1 MMRCALLV
9 LLLAGCPSKPPT
21 TTGTGTGSGSGTPP
35 ANDACGRVRAKVE
48 AMYRAEAQQKEPER
62 VEEAVRDN
70 TEMVMGE
77 CAKNPAAIEPC
88 VANAQAID
96 IIEKTCLAPLDEEGS
111 EGEALRK

>member
-9 LLLAGCPSKPPT
+9 LVLAGCPSKPPT
-21 TTGTGTGSGSGTPP
+21 TTGTGSGSATPP
-35 ANDACGRVRAKVE
+35 TADACGSIRAKVE
-48 AMYRAEAQQKEPER
+48 GLYRAEAQQKEPER

-70 TEMVMGE
+70 TDMVLGE

-111 EGEALRK
+111 EGEALRR

>member
-1 MMRCALLV
+1 MRRCVLLV
-9 LLLAGCPSKPPT
+9 LVLAGCPSKPPT
-21 TTGTGTGSGSGTPP
+21 TTGTGSGSATPP
-35 ANDACGRVRAKVE
+35 SNEVCASIRAKVE
-48 AMYRAEAQQKEPER
+48 GLYRAEAQQKEPER

-70 TEMVMGE
+70 TDMVMSE
-77 CAKNPAAIEPC
+77 CAKNPTAVAPC

>member
-9 LLLAGCPSKPPT
+9 LVLAGCPSKPPT
-21 TTGTGTGSGSGTPP
+21 TTGTGSGSGTPP
-35 ANDACGRVRAKVE
+35 TGVACSSIRAKVE
-48 AMYRAEAQQKEPER
+48 GLYRAEAQQNEPER

-70 TEMVMGE
+70 TDMVLRE
-77 CAKNPAAIEPC
+77 CAKNPAAVEPC

-96 IIEKTCLAPLDEEGS
+96 IIEKTCLAPLDEEGT